1 MCVVWFDNNMTTKRE
16 EVDGGGGD
24 DDDDNGLL
32 FFLIFPWEMPYVRRG
47 GRERERAH
55 LHHRDTAKPAVIRK
69 EAHAKHTPVCFAHLT
84 FTRIKSAQL

>member
-47 GRERERAH
+47 GRERERG
-55 LHHRDTAKPAVIRK
+55 LICTTEILQSRLSLEKKR
-69 EAHAKHTPVCFAHLT
+69 TPNTHQ
-84 FTRIKSAQL
+84 SALLILLLPE